1 MAEQTI
7 KGQRRLIKYLIVL
20 GLLIL
25 LLGGGAKLI
34 VSGGAKSL
42 NLGDRLLG
50 NSDGATLQVAAQP
63 YGAGARNKLNIWVP
77 TGTRKSD
84 RLPVLVW
91 LYGGG
96 WYSGQR
102 DDYGFAGR
110 AFGKQGFIVVI
121 PDYRL
126 VPEGHWPDFLQD
138 SAAAV
143 GWTQS
148 HIGEYGGDADRIALA
163 GHSAGAYNALMLGLD
178 PQWMKAAGSD
188 VSVIRGVASLAG
200 PADFYPFEKG
210 GRADVAMGDIRPVA
224 QTQPIHFVRVD
235 APPLW
240 LGHGTAD
247 TVVRVRNSERLA
259 AAMHKV
265 GGSAALRTY
274 DGLSHNDLVMALTE
288 PLSYKGPILPE
299 VTDFLRGATAK
310 RVPTEPSSQP

>member
-1 MAEQTI
+1 MTARVS
-7 KGQRRLIKYLIVL
+7 KGRRLIKFLVVA
-20 GLLIL
+20 IL
-25 LLGGGAKLI
+25 LVLLFGGAARMI
-34 VSGGAKSL
+34 AAGGAKSL

-50 NSDGATLQVAAQP
+50 DADGATLQVVGQP
-63 YGAGARNKLNIWVP
+63 YGTGTRNKLNIWVP
-77 TGTRKSD
+77 TGTAKTD

-110 AFGKQGFIVVI
+110 AFAKQGFIVVI

-143 GWTQS
+143 AWTQKN
-148 HIGEYGGDADRIALA
+148 IEIYGGDPGRMALA
-163 GHSAGAYNALMLGLD
+163 GHSAGAYNSLMLALD
-178 PQWMKAAGSD
+178 PQWLKAAGSD
-188 VSVIRGVASLAG
+188 VSVIRGVVSLAG
-200 PADFYPFEKG
+200 PTDFFPFEKG
-210 GRADVAMGDIRPVA
+210 GRADVAMGDIRPVE
-224 QTQPIHFVRVD
+224 QTQPIHFVRAD

-247 TVVRVRNSERLA
+247 TVVRVRNSQRLA

-265 GGSAALRTY
+265 GGAATLREY
-274 DGLSHNDLVMALTE
+274 DGLSHNDLVMALTR
-288 PLSYKGPILPE
+288 PLAYKGPILPE
-299 VTDFLRGATAK
+299 VTDFLRGATAR
-310 RVPTEPSSQP
+310 RVPPAP